1 MPRGHWRGAFAE
13 ILHFNQVQDSCIDF
27 QLPCNGQFFTG
38 SLRIHSRD
46 VSRFH
51 GKRLVVFEKGRNLF
65 KKGRNVFGCCFEC
78 LSLQQNRVIPILYR
92 EMMLKQIYGLLSKRE
107 RKRGVWI
114 AFSVLVRALLDFA
127 GVAALIPIL
136 LTVFGEKADL
146 SKALL
151 VCGAALLFVLL
162 KNAASIGLARFQ
174 SRFLLDLY
182 KEFSR
187 KMFCNYYRRGLLFLK
202 SKSSV
207 QLGHEVS
214 FVCYIF
220 SLSVLSPIFKM
231 TGEALLLFLM
241 VTALML
247 WEPMVGILLCLG
259 FLPMVMA
266 YVWLL
271 KGKLRQYGTEEL
283 EARRAQ
289 SRTVVEA
296 FRGYAELEISQAF
309 QTSLASFDKGLNI
322 INHSRL
328 RMETTQ
334 MFPTCLSEVS
344 IVVGLALLLLVGEG
358 NLGVVGGVFAVAAY
372 RMIPAVRGI
381 LNGWNALQNASYSID
396 VVMEGLQEDDIPQDE
411 PEGSFTFTRSIE
423 IKELS
428 FAFPDGGVILDNFQ
442 GTIRKGERIGVRGP
456 SGSGK
461 STLFNLLLGF
471 FPPTGGSICI
481 DDKELTP
488 SNRRQWHRL
497 VGYVPQE
504 IFIIQGSLADNIAL
518 GQPIDREKIGR
529 ILEQVQLKEWASE
542 LPDSIDTSLG
552 EYGSR
557 LSGGQKQRIGIA
569 RALYKD
575 AEVLFFD
582 EATSALDS
590 HTEQEINAALQELSD
605 THKELTM
612 IIIAHR
618 ESSLTFCDR
627 IIDLKE

>member
-1 MPRGHWRGAFAE
+1 MNLLIF
-13 ILHFNQVQDSCIDF
+13 
-27 QLPCNGQFFTG
+27 
-38 SLRIHSRD
+38 
-46 VSRFH
+46 
-51 GKRLVVFEKGRNLF
+51 VFR
-65 KKGRNVFGCCFEC
+65 
-78 LSLQQNRVIPILYR
+78 NRVIPILYR
-92 EMMLKQIYGLLSKRE
+92 ELMKQIFGLLTQEEK
-107 RKRGVWI
+107 KRGIWV
-114 AFSVLVRALLDFA
+114 AFSVLARALLDFA

-146 SKALL
+146 KQALL
-151 VCGAALLFVLL
+151 VCLAALAFVLL
-162 KNAASIGLARFQ
+162 KNAASIGLMRFQ

-214 FVCYIF
+214 FVCYMF
-220 SLSVLSPIFKM
+220 SLCVLSPIFRIA
-231 TGEALLLFLM
+231 GEALLLVLM
-241 VTALML
+241 VSALMI
-247 WEPMVGILLCLG
+247 WEPMVGMLLCLG
-259 FLPMVMA
+259 FLPMVMF
-266 YVWLL
+266 YIWVL
-271 KGKLRQYGTEEL
+271 KGKLRRYGAEEL
-283 EARRAQ
+283 EARRVQ

-296 FRGYAELEISQAF
+296 FRGYTELEISNAF
-309 QTSLASFDKGLNI
+309 QASLASFDKGLVI

-328 RMETTQ
+328 RMETMQ

-358 NLGVVGGVFAVAAY
+358 NLGVVGGVFAIAAY

-381 LNGWNALQNASYSID
+381 LNGWNTLQNASYSID
-396 VVMEGLQEDDIPQDE
+396 VVVDGIKEDDVPVE
-411 PEGSFTFTRSIE
+411 ESEGSFTFTNAIE
-423 IKELS
+423 INDLG
-428 FAFPDGGVILDNFQ
+428 FTFPDGGVILDHFQ
-442 GTIRKGERIGVRGP
+442 ATIHRGERIGVRGP

-461 STLFNLLLGF
+461 STLFNILLGF
-471 FPPTGGSICI
+471 FPPTVGSILI
-481 DDKELTP
+481 DGRELTP

-518 GQPIDREKIGR
+518 GQPVIREKIAR
-529 ILEQVQLKEWASE
+529 VLEQVQLKEWAAE
-542 LPDSIDTSLG
+542 LPDGMDTSLG

-590 HTEQEINAALQELSD
+590 NTEQEINAALQELSD
-605 THKELTM
+605 SHKELTM

-618 ESSLTFCDR
+618 ESSLGFCDR
-627 IIDLKE
+627 IIDL

>member
-1 MPRGHWRGAFAE
+1 MNLLIF
-13 ILHFNQVQDSCIDF
+13 
-27 QLPCNGQFFTG
+27 
-38 SLRIHSRD
+38 
-46 VSRFH
+46 
-51 GKRLVVFEKGRNLF
+51 VFR
-65 KKGRNVFGCCFEC
+65 
-78 LSLQQNRVIPILYR
+78 NRVIPILYR
-92 EMMLKQIYGLLSKRE
+92 ELMKQIFGLLTQEEK
-107 RKRGVWI
+107 KRGVWV
-114 AFSVLVRALLDFA
+114 AFSVLARALLDFA

-146 SKALL
+146 KQALL
-151 VCGAALLFVLL
+151 VCLAALAFVLL
-162 KNAASIGLARFQ
+162 KNAASIGLMRFQ

-214 FVCYIF
+214 FVCYMF
-220 SLSVLSPIFKM
+220 SLCVLSPIFRIA
-231 TGEALLLFLM
+231 GEALLLVLM
-241 VTALML
+241 VSALMI
-247 WEPMVGILLCLG
+247 WEPMVGMLLCLG
-259 FLPMVMA
+259 FLPMVMF
-266 YVWLL
+266 YIWVL
-271 KGKLRQYGTEEL
+271 KGKLRRYGAEEL
-283 EARRAQ
+283 EARRVQ

-296 FRGYAELEISQAF
+296 FRGYTELEISNAF
-309 QTSLASFDKGLNI
+309 QASLASFDKGLVI

-328 RMETTQ
+328 RMETMQ

-358 NLGVVGGVFAVAAY
+358 NLGVVGGVFAIAAY

-381 LNGWNALQNASYSID
+381 LNGWNTLQNASYSID
-396 VVMEGLQEDDIPQDE
+396 VVVDGIKEDDVPME
-411 PEGSFTFTRSIE
+411 ESEGSFTFTNAIE
-423 IKELS
+423 INDLG
-428 FAFPDGGVILDNFQ
+428 FTFPDGGVILDHFQ
-442 GTIRKGERIGVRGP
+442 ATIHRGERIGVRGP

-461 STLFNLLLGF
+461 STLFNILLGF
-471 FPPTGGSICI
+471 FPPTAGSILI
-481 DDKELTP
+481 DGRELTP

-518 GQPIDREKIGR
+518 GQPVIREKIAR
-529 ILEQVQLKEWASE
+529 VLEQVQLKEWAAE
-542 LPDSIDTSLG
+542 LPDGMDTSLG

-590 HTEQEINAALQELSD
+590 NTEQEINAALQELSD
-605 THKELTM
+605 SHKELTM

-618 ESSLTFCDR
+618 ESSLGFCDR
-627 IIDLKE
+627 IIDL

>member
-1 MPRGHWRGAFAE
+1 MNLLIF
-13 ILHFNQVQDSCIDF
+13 
-27 QLPCNGQFFTG
+27 
-38 SLRIHSRD
+38 
-46 VSRFH
+46 
-51 GKRLVVFEKGRNLF
+51 VFR
-65 KKGRNVFGCCFEC
+65 
-78 LSLQQNRVIPILYR
+78 NRVIPILYR
-92 EMMLKQIYGLLSKRE
+92 ELMKQIFGLLTQEEK
-107 RKRGVWI
+107 KRGVWV
-114 AFSVLVRALLDFA
+114 AFSVLARALLDFA

-146 SKALL
+146 KQALL
-151 VCGAALLFVLL
+151 VCLAALAFVLL
-162 KNAASIGLARFQ
+162 KNAASIGLMRFQ

-214 FVCYIF
+214 FVCYMF
-220 SLSVLSPIFKM
+220 SLCVLSPIFRIA
-231 TGEALLLFLM
+231 GEALLLVLM
-241 VTALML
+241 VSALMI
-247 WEPMVGILLCLG
+247 WEPMVGMLLCLG
-259 FLPMVMA
+259 FLPMVMF
-266 YVWLL
+266 YVWVL
-271 KGKLRQYGTEEL
+271 KGKLRRYGAEEL
-283 EARRAQ
+283 EARRVQ

-296 FRGYAELEISQAF
+296 FRGYTELEISNAF
-309 QTSLASFDKGLNI
+309 QASLASFDKGLVI

-328 RMETTQ
+328 RMETMQ

-358 NLGVVGGVFAVAAY
+358 NLGVVGGVFAIAAY

-381 LNGWNALQNASYSID
+381 LNGWNTLQNASYSID
-396 VVMEGLQEDDIPQDE
+396 VVVDGIKEDDVPVE
-411 PEGSFTFTRSIE
+411 ESEGSFTFTNAIE
-423 IKELS
+423 INDLG
-428 FAFPDGGVILDNFQ
+428 FTFPDGGVILDHFQ
-442 GTIRKGERIGVRGP
+442 ATIHRGERIGVRGP

-461 STLFNLLLGF
+461 SMLFNILLGF
-471 FPPTGGSICI
+471 FPPTAGSILI
-481 DDKELTP
+481 DGRELTP

-518 GQPIDREKIGR
+518 GQPVIREKIAR
-529 ILEQVQLKEWASE
+529 VLEQVQLKEWAAE
-542 LPDSIDTSLG
+542 LPDGMDTSLG

-590 HTEQEINAALQELSD
+590 NTEQEINAALQELSD
-605 THKELTM
+605 SHKELTM

-618 ESSLTFCDR
+618 ESSLGFCDR
-627 IIDLKE
+627 IIDL

>member
-1 MPRGHWRGAFAE
+1 MW
-13 ILHFNQVQDSCIDF
+13 V
-27 QLPCNGQFFTG
+27 
-38 SLRIHSRD
+38 
-46 VSRFH
+46 
-51 GKRLVVFEKGRNLF
+51 
-65 KKGRNVFGCCFEC
+65 
-78 LSLQQNRVIPILYR
+78 
-92 EMMLKQIYGLLSKRE
+92 
-107 RKRGVWI
+107 

-136 LTVFGEKADL
+136 LTVFGERPEL

-151 VCGAALLFVLL
+151 VCSAALLFVLF
-162 KNAASIGLARFQ
+162 KNASIVGLTRFQ

-182 KEFSR
+182 EEFSR

-202 SKSSV
+202 SRSSV

-220 SLSVLSPIFKM
+220 SLCVLSPIFKM
-231 TGEALLLFLM
+231 AGEVLLLLLM
-241 VTALML
+241 ITALML
-247 WEPMVGILLCLG
+247 WEPMVGMLLCLG
-259 FLPMVMA
+259 FLPLVMI
-266 YVWLL
+266 YVWVL
-271 KGKLRQYGTEEL
+271 KGKLRQYGAEEL
-283 EARRAQ
+283 EARRTQ

-296 FRGYAELEISQAF
+296 FRGYTELEISQAF
-309 QTSLASFDKGLNI
+309 QASLASFDNGLKI

-328 RMETTQ
+328 RMETMQ

-344 IVVGLALLLLVGEG
+344 IVVGLGLLLLVGEG
-358 NLGVVGGVFAVAAY
+358 NLGVIGGVFAVAAY

-381 LNGWNALQNASYSID
+381 LNGWNTLQNAFYSID
-396 VVMEGLQEDDIPQDE
+396 VVLEGIKEDDIPQEERD
-411 PEGSFTFTRSIE
+411 GSFTFNRSIE
-423 IKELS
+423 ITHLD
-428 FAFPDGGVILDNFQ
+428 FAFPDGGMILENFQ
-442 GTIRKGERIGVRGP
+442 ATIRKGERIGIRGA

-471 FPPTGGSICI
+471 FPPSGGSIRI
-481 DDKELTP
+481 DGRELTP
-488 SNRRQWHRL
+488 TNRRQWHRL

-518 GQPIDREKIGR
+518 GQPVVREKIER
-529 ILEQVQLKEWASE
+529 VLEQVQLKEWASE
-542 LPDSIDTSLG
+542 LPEGMDTSLG

-575 AEVLFFD
+575 AEILFFD

-590 HTEQEINAALQELSD
+590 HTEQEINAALQSLSD

-618 ESSLTFCDR
+618 ESSLKFCDR
-627 IIDLKE
+627 IIEL

>member
-1 MPRGHWRGAFAE
+1 MNLLIF
-13 ILHFNQVQDSCIDF
+13 
-27 QLPCNGQFFTG
+27 
-38 SLRIHSRD
+38 
-46 VSRFH
+46 
-51 GKRLVVFEKGRNLF
+51 VFR
-65 KKGRNVFGCCFEC
+65 
-78 LSLQQNRVIPILYR
+78 NRVIPILYR
-92 EMMLKQIYGLLSKRE
+92 ELMKQIFGLLTQEEK
-107 RKRGVWI
+107 KRGVWV
-114 AFSVLVRALLDFA
+114 AFSVLARALLDFA

-146 SKALL
+146 KQALL
-151 VCGAALLFVLL
+151 VCLAALAFVLL
-162 KNAASIGLARFQ
+162 KNAASIGLMRFQ

-214 FVCYIF
+214 FVCYMF
-220 SLSVLSPIFKM
+220 SLCVLSPIFRIA
-231 TGEALLLFLM
+231 GEALLLVLM
-241 VTALML
+241 VSALMI
-247 WEPMVGILLCLG
+247 WEPMVGMLLCLG
-259 FLPMVMA
+259 FLPMVMF
-266 YVWLL
+266 YIWVL
-271 KGKLRQYGTEEL
+271 KGKLRRYGAEEL
-283 EARRAQ
+283 EARRVQ

-296 FRGYAELEISQAF
+296 FRGYTELEISNAF
-309 QTSLASFDKGLNI
+309 QASLASFDKGLVI

-328 RMETTQ
+328 RMETMQ

-358 NLGVVGGVFAVAAY
+358 NLGVVGGVFAIAAY

-381 LNGWNALQNASYSID
+381 LNGWNTLQNASYSID
-396 VVMEGLQEDDIPQDE
+396 VVVDGIKEDDVPMEDS
-411 PEGSFTFTRSIE
+411 EGSFTFTNAIE
-423 IKELS
+423 INDLG
-428 FAFPDGGVILDNFQ
+428 FTFPDGGVILDHFQ
-442 GTIRKGERIGVRGP
+442 ATIHRGERIGVRGP

-461 STLFNLLLGF
+461 STLFNILLGF
-471 FPPTGGSICI
+471 FPPTAGSILI
-481 DDKELTP
+481 DGRELTP

-518 GQPIDREKIGR
+518 GQPVIREKIARVLG
-529 ILEQVQLKEWASE
+529 QVQLKEWAAE
-542 LPDSIDTSLG
+542 LPDGMDTSLG

-590 HTEQEINAALQELSD
+590 NTEQEINAALQELSD
-605 THKELTM
+605 SHKELTM

-618 ESSLTFCDR
+618 ESSLGFCDR
-627 IIDLKE
+627 IIDL